1 MIVHSLF
8 FPIFVILFETIA
20 VMDNPQKDNYNSK
33 YLFKLLAEYR
43 KSVLIIL
50 IAAALLAVLFSSPL
64 FITPLYKSTAI
75 LYPTSSNSISKV
87 LISTTFQ
94 SNKDILEFG
103 ESEQTEQMLQ
113 VLNSNRIRDKVIERY
128 NLMEHY
134 GIKPTSRYPF
144 TKLNKLYD
152 SRIKFRR
159 TEYNAVRITVL
170 DSDPALAAQMA
181 NDIAELFDSTMN
193 AMQKEV
199 AVKAFNLVDA
209 EYKSLCAEM
218 ALLEDSLNVLRSLGV
233 LDYESQVEM
242 LSQQL
247 AVELG
252 RNNPQGIK
260 NIQEQLDI
268 LAQYGGAYYAINERL
283 DNDRLQ
289 LSLMKTKY
297 EEAKVDATEDI
308 PHKFVV
314 TSAFK
319 AEHKSYPVRWII
331 VTITLL
337 GTFLLLIFVLVIL
350 DRYGSFFR
358 KQAAGALE
366 KTQKTK
372 GSPQDS

>member
-1 MIVHSLF
+1 MF
-8 FPIFVILFETIA
+8 FSNFGNLFENFAI
-20 VMDNPQKDNYNSK
+20 MDNQQKDTYNSK
-33 YLFKLLAEYR
+33 YLFRLLAEYR

-87 LISTTFQ
+87 LISTTYQ

-128 NLMEHY
+128 HLMEHY
-134 GIKPTSRYPF
+134 GIKPTSRYPY
-144 TKLNKLYD
+144 TRLNKLYD

-199 AVKAFNLVDA
+199 AVKAFNLVEA
-209 EYKSLCAEM
+209 EYNSLCAEM
-218 ALLEDSLNVLRSLGV
+218 ATLEDSLNTLRELGV
-233 LDYESQVEM
+233 FDYESQVEM

-252 RNNPQGIK
+252 KGNMQGVK
-260 NIQEQLDI
+260 NIQEYLDI
-268 LAQYGGAYYAINERL
+268 LAKYGGAYYAISERL
-283 DNDRLQ
+283 DHDRLQ
-289 LSLMKTKY
+289 LSLVKTKY
-297 EEAKVDATEDI
+297 EEAKVDATENV

-337 GTFLLLIFVLVIL
+337 ATLLLIIL
-350 DRYGSFFR
+350 ALILFDRYGTFFR
-358 KQAAGALE
+358 KEANGAIE
-366 KTQKTK
+366 KTQETQD
-372 GSPQDS
+372 SPQDS